1 RTSFQFMIKL
11 FSIYPNGFRRDLT
24 LSIFPNAVMDYIVET
39 LHRRQFHFLF
49 YKYLT
54 RTFVEP

>member
-1 RTSFQFMIKL
+1 MIKL